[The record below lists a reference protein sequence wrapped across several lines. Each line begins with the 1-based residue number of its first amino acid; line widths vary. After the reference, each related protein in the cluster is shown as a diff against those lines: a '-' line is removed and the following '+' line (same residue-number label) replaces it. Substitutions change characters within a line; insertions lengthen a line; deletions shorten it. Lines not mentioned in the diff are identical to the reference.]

1 MRVIYPFPIFT
12 MYSNTANPTFA
23 DFSLRKQKMT
33 RTAAFL
39 EHVNDTVDFSFTEE
53 WHEQLHPSRRGRP
66 PFDAGVMFR
75 VILLQLWFGLSD
87 AEAEEH
93 IYDRQS
99 FQQFLGI
106 TTDTD
111 VPDETTICRF
121 RALLQKHKLE
131 EAFFVEVYRQLEE
144 HGVKI
149 RRGKIV
155 DATICETPKGRKRK
169 DGTTTRD
176 DDAGFTKK
184 NGRGYHGYK
193 GHIATDT
200 KGKFIEERVISSASP
215 HDSQFFDELVDDSDQ
230 AAFAD
235 SAYINTE
242 RKQKYREDG
251 KLYGIVERA
260 TRNHPLT
267 SSQKKRNRKL
277 STVRC
282 RVEHPFAEIKKRMK
296 FWLRYRGQRKNEW
309 QFTMVC
315 AAYNLKRLVGEYHPA
330 QKQAVIW
337 RPPVLRRVTVS
348 GEC

>member
-1 MRVIYPFPIFT
+1 MRVKYPFPFLL
-12 MYSNTANPTFA
+12 MYSNTEAPTFA
-23 DFSLRKQKMT
+23 DLSLRKSKST
-33 RTAAFL
+33 RTDTLL
-39 EHVNDTVDFSFTEE
+39 ERVNNIIDFSFMKD
-53 WHEQLHPSRRGRP
+53 WHAKLHPSNRGRP
-66 PFDAGVMFR
+66 PFDTGVMFR
-75 VILLQLWFGLSD
+75 VILMQQLFGLSD
-87 AEAEEH
+87 SQAEED

-99 FQQFLGI
+99 YQRFLGI
-106 TTDTD
+106 TSDTD
-111 VPDETTICRF
+111 IPDETTICKF
-121 RALLQKHKLE
+121 RKLLVEHKLD
-131 EAFFVEVYRQLEE
+131 EAFFMEIQQQLEE

-149 RRGKIV
+149 CRGKIV
-155 DATICETPKGRKRK
+155 DATIMETPKGRKQK
-169 DGTTTRD
+169 DGGNTRD
-176 DDAGFTKK
+176 IDAGFTKK

-200 KGKFIEERVISSASP
+200 KGKFIEERATSSASP
-215 HDSQFFDELVDDSDQ
+215 HDSQFFDELVNDSDQ

-242 RKQKYREDG
+242 RKQKYRKEG

-267 SSQKKRNRKL
+267 ASQKKRNKKL

-282 RVEHPFAEIKKRMK
+282 RVEHPFAEMKKRMK

-330 QKQAVIW
+330 QKQAVVW
-337 RPPVLRRVTVS
+337 RW
-348 GEC
+348 